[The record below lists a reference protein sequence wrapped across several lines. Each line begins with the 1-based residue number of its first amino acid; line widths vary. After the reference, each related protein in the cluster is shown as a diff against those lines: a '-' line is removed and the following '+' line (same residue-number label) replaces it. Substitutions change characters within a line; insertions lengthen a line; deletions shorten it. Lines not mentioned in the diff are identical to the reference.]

1 MHTTNPT
8 ILDSVYAWAGRRL
21 NRSRIRAALRILAR
35 EVCA

>member
-1 MHTTNPT
+1 MTTPAIPDT
-8 ILDSVYAWAGRRL
+8 VHAWAGRRL